1 MTEGETEAVL
11 TLLRAPGTRVGRDRI
26 RLLQA
31 IRDHGS
37 IAAAARAVGLS
48 YKAAWDAV
56 NAMNN
61 LFPAP
66 LVVASPGG
74 RTGGGAAL
82 TAAGGGVIAAFAMVE
97 RELGRFLQ
105 QLQAQFGSS
114 DTPSPT
120 ILLRNFFMKTSAR
133 NVFRCTVTDV
143 VEGPINAEVVM
154 DLAEGQALSAIIT
167 RRSAQELEI
176 APGREVIALIKS
188 TFVILAR
195 EEGLGRLAVRNRLSG
210 TVTEREDG
218 PVNSE
223 FTLDIGGGKT
233 VTAIVT
239 RKGAESLEL
248 GPGDRAC
255 ALVKASHII
264 LAVD

>member
-1 MTEGETEAVL
+1 MTLGETEAAL
-11 TLLRAPGTRVGRDRI
+11 TWLRGPGTRVGRDRI
-26 RLLQA
+26 RLLEA

-37 IAAAARAVGLS
+37 ISAAARALGLS

-74 RTGGGAAL
+74 RTGGGATL
-82 TAAGGGVIAAFAMVE
+82 TAAGSEVIAAFAVVE

-105 QLQAQFGSS
+105 RLQAHLRQS
-114 DTPSPT
+114 DMRSPT
-120 ILLRNFFMKTSAR
+120 TLMSNVFMKTSAR
-133 NVFRCTVTDV
+133 NVFRCTVTAV
-143 VEGPINAEVVM
+143 VEGPINAEVLM
-154 DLAEGQALSAIIT
+154 DLAEGQTLSAIIT
-167 RRSAQELEI
+167 RRSVQELEI

-195 EEGLGRLAVRNRLSG
+195 EDGLGRLAVRNRLSG
-210 TVTEREDG
+210 TVLEREDG
-218 PVNSE
+218 PINSE

-239 RKGAESLEL
+239 RKGADSLDL
-248 GPGDRAC
+248 HPGDRAC

-264 LAVD
+264 LAAD